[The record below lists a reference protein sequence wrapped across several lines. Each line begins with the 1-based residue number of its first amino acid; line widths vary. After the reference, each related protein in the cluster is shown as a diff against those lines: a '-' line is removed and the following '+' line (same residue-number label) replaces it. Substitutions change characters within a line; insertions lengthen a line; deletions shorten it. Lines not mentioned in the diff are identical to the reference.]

1 MSAARHLLGILA
13 TNYSLKSTEPELAS
27 GGILADHMGLG
38 KTLEMIALMVADP
51 HSARSLSHTT
61 LIVAHHW

>member
-13 TNYSLKSTEPELAS
+13 TNYSLKSTEPS
-27 GGILADHMGLG
+27 GGILADHMELG

-51 HSARSLSHTT
+51 HSASSLFHTT
-61 LIVAHHW
+61 LIVAHH